1 MNDLN
6 AREVAY
12 IHVLQGIL
20 SSSERLRT
28 YPHEVVDNAMRIT
41 DILFDRMEAR
51 RKGQGAA

>member
-20 SSSERLRT
+20 ASNERMRT
-28 YPHEVVDNAMRIT
+28 YPHEVVNDTMTIV
-41 DILFDRMEAR
+41 DLLFDRIEVR
-51 RKGQGAA
+51 RKEQK

>member
-28 YPHEVVDNAMRIT
+28 YPHEVVDNAITIT
-41 DILFDRMEAR
+41 DILFNRMEAR
-51 RKGQGAA
+51 RKEKGAA

>member
-28 YPHEVVDNAMRIT
+28 YPHEVVDNAMSIT
-41 DILFDRMEAR
+41 DILFNRMEAR
-51 RKGQGAA
+51 RKEKGAA

>member
-28 YPHEVVDNAMRIT
+28 YPHEVVDNAMSIT
-41 DILFDRMEAR
+41 DLLFDRIEAR
-51 RKGQGAA
+51 RKEKGAA